1 MNTSAAKFWKLV
13 SLLSL
18 SLVTMMAAVARAQTF
33 SVLYNLGTNSG
44 DPASPYGPGYIAQ
57 GRDGN
62 LYSTSIYGGTGNSG
76 TVFTITPSGT
86 LRVLYRFDFT
96 NGEYPISGLSLGR
109 DGNFYGTTV
118 NGGSATVGV
127 IFKITPGGR
136 LKVLYNFTGGTDGE
150 APYAPPVQAA
160 DGNFYG
166 TTSSGANGWGT
177 IYKLTPSGVLT
188 TLHQFNDT
196 DGANAHGRLLQAPD
210 GSLYGTTREGGANL
224 ATYGTIF
231 KITPAGKFKSL
242 YSFDIIHGLQPDA
255 GFILGRDGNLY
266 GTTTGGG
273 AHSAGV
279 VYRLT
284 LSGVLTVIHEF
295 SQLDGESPYAGL
307 VEGTDANY
315 YGVTSAG
322 GMWGFGTIYRISV
335 DGSFTVLYDFDSA
348 SGGQPYVA
356 LLQHTAGTLF
366 GDTVVGGSANLGTFY
381 SFQDGLKPVVAFVIG
396 RGRVGSDV
404 GILGQ
409 GFAGATS
416 VTFNGT
422 AATFNV
428 LSDTYMTATIPT
440 GATSGFVKVVTP
452 SGKLTSR
459 DRFYVIP

>member
-1 MNTSAAKFWKLV
+1 MNTSAPKFWKRV
-13 SLLSL
+13 FLLSL
-18 SLVTMMAAVARAQTF
+18 SLVTMMATVARAQTF

-44 DPASPYGPGYIAQ
+44 DPASPYGPGYVAQ

-86 LRVLYRFDFT
+86 LTVLYRFDIT
-96 NGEYPISGLSLGR
+96 TGEYPISGLSLGR

-118 NGGSATVGV
+118 FGGSPTHGV
-127 IFKITPGGR
+127 IFKISPGGR
-136 LKVLYNFTGGTDGE
+136 FNVVYNFTGGTDGE
-150 APYAPPVQAA
+150 MPYAPPIQAA

-177 IYKLTPSGVLT
+177 IYRLTPSGVFT
-188 TLHQFNDT
+188 TLHQFNDL
-196 DGANAHGRLLQAPD
+196 DGRNAHGRLLQTPD
-210 GSLYGTTREGGANL
+210 GSLYGTTREGGANF
-224 ATYGTIF
+224 ATHGTIF

-242 YSFDIIHGLQPDA
+242 YSFDVVHGVQPDA
-255 GFILGRDGNLY
+255 GLIRGRDGNLY
-266 GTTTGGG
+266 GTTTWGG
-273 AHSAGV
+273 ANSAGV

-284 LSGVLTVIHEF
+284 LSGALTVIHEF
-295 SQLDGESPYAGL
+295 SELEGKNPYAGL
-307 VEGTDANY
+307 VEGTDGNF

-322 GMWGFGTIYRISV
+322 GNWGWGTIYRISIN
-335 DGSFTVLYDFDSA
+335 GNLSVLYDFDTA

-366 GDTVVGGSANLGTFY
+366 GDTVIGGSANLGTFY
-381 SFQDGLKPVVAFVIG
+381 SFDDGLKPFVAFVIASG
-396 RGRVGSDV
+396 KVGSGV

-409 GFAGATS
+409 GFAGAMS

-428 LSDTYMTATIPT
+428 LSDTYMTATIPI

-452 SGKLTSR
+452 SGRLTSR